1 MPPHLH
7 PRSAA
12 TSTLFAG
19 TLVAS
24 FVVVAVP
31 HIWPCPRPK
40 KAYLDS
46 EIIFDDQGRP
56 MRRVRRVKKTAQEE
70 GTDTTTKAPS
80 SPSVSTSQGQ
90 KGNTVEAEANI
101 FNKLQAEADALESEN
116 ARRPCPV
123 PKPKGALG
131 RLLGFEE
138 KTDKP

>member
-24 FVVVAVP
+24 FVVIAVP
-31 HIWPCPRPK
+31 HIWPCPRPR
-40 KAYLDS
+40 KAYNDS
-46 EIIFDDQGRP
+46 EIIFDDQGKPIKRL
-56 MRRVRRVKKTAQEE
+56 RRVKKGSEQIPENFTAM
-70 GTDTTTKAPS
+70 P
-80 SPSVSTSQGQ
+80 SQGR
-90 KGNTVEAEANI
+90 KGNSMEDEAKI
-101 FNKLQAEADALESEN
+101 LYQLQAEAQALEEAS

-123 PKPKGALG
+123 PKPKGVVG

-138 KTDKP
+138 QNEKP